1 MSVSPVRGAS
11 GGGSAGDLLLLC
23 KINEIELH
31 FEFINVKIIMCPLSQ
46 RYLGVVYKR
55 CRQFGG
61 GKDCILL
68 TNRNKKLPTRGRGGV
83 KKLEK
88 RADIFCE

>member
-1 MSVSPVRGAS
+1 VVVSGTSTAPRKPPRRNVSVSPVRGAS

-46 RYLGVVYKR
+46 RYLRVVYKR

-61 GKDCILL
+61 GRI
-68 TNRNKKLPTRGRGGV
+68 
-83 KKLEK
+83 
-88 RADIFCE
+88 AFC